1 MSLQPQPAQQQQLL
15 IEEVKEEE
23 LLGSSVHD
31 DVRASE
37 LNTCCICLDRHIET
51 VLTCFHAYCKPCIED
66 WKQRDPTCPM
76 CRDEGNGRGSFDLLR
91 IKSGSQH
98 DLMKVQLMRELA

>member
-1 MSLQPQPAQQQQLL
+1 MAM
-15 IEEVKEEE
+15 
-23 LLGSSVHD
+23 SVHED
-31 DVRASE
+31 MRDSE

-66 WKQRDPTCPM
+66 WKTRDPTCPM
-76 CRDEGNGRGSFDLLR
+76 CRDEGNGRGSFELMR

-98 DLMKVQLMRELA
+98 DQMKIQLMRELAQIIGELLGRTVGSDEISEATSSS